1 MRIYGNYDVVIV
13 GGGASGCCAAIAA
26 AREGANTLVIEQLG
40 AVGGMMNIS
49 GPPGWGI
56 QPSV

>member
-26 AREGANTLVIEQLG
+26 AREGANTLVKMCIRDRSAHTSFG
-40 AVGGMMNIS
+40 
-49 GPPGWGI
+49 
-56 QPSV
+56 

>member
-40 AVGGMMNIS
+40 ADEHQRTSRM
-49 GPPGWGI
+49 GI